1 MNMTQTNIRNGS
13 IALVAFMLL
22 ASAAFFAPTAHAADM
37 GIDYGYDVYDYSAP
51 AYDYGTPSY
60 GYDVYDYSAP
70 AYDYGYDVYDYS
82 APAYDYGYD
91 VYDYSSPSY
100 GGGYSSGFGGG
111 MGGFSLPFMG
121 GGSGGGN
128 TQSQSQ
134 GQSQSQ
140 SSNNTNVNNNVITIT
155 QPTPTV
161 VQSVC
166 PVGTYGTYPNC
177 VYPQTQVCPIGST
190 GTYPNC
196 VYPQPTYDI
205 CPNIPGIQNILPA
218 GYYLQNGNCF
228 QQYAPTPTPYTPY
241 VTLSAVPYT
250 GLELGPIG
258 TFLYWAFL
266 VLWCLAAAYLVVVK
280 KVQNRVVA
288 SLNKFFFGSNTH
300 AKVSHKTMS
309 VAVAAPASLDTTDEF
324 IASQINRV
332 R

>member
-1 MNMTQTNIRNGS
+1 MTQTNIRNGG
-13 IALVAFMLL
+13 IALAAFMLL
-22 ASAAFFAPTAHAADM
+22 ASAAFFTPVAHAADM
-37 GIDYGYDVYDYSAP
+37 DLDLGGGWGTTGFTDYASPSYDSGFGGWGTTGYTDYAAPSYNDYGGWGTTGYTDYA
-51 AYDYGTPSY
+51 
-60 GYDVYDYSAP
+60 
-70 AYDYGYDVYDYS
+70 
-82 APAYDYGYD
+82 
-91 VYDYSSPSY
+91 SPSY
-100 GGGYSSGFGGG
+100 GGYSSGGYGGF
-111 MGGFSLPFMG
+111 GGFSLPFMG

-134 GQSQSQ
+134 AQSQ

-155 QPTPTV
+155 QPSPTV
-161 VQSVC
+161 VTQVQSVC
-166 PVGTYGTYPNC
+166 PIGTYGTYPNC
-177 VYPQTQVCPIGST
+177 VYPQTQVCPTGST